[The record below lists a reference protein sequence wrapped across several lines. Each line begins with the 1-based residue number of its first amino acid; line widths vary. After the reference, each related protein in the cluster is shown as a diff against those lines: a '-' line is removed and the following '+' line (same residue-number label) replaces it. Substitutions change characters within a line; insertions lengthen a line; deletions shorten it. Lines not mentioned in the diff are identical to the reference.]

1 MTWLNTPPGDG
12 WKLAGPNAPLD
23 GTILFFFFIFCSST
37 CVDILLLYLLSLC
50 VCCCYMFL
58 QVST

>member
-23 GTILFFFFIFCSST
+23 GTILFIFFY
-37 CVDILLLYLLSLC
+37 ILQFH
-50 VCCCYMFL
+50 VC
-58 QVST
+58 